1 MMTGVTILNTIE
13 VVITGNIA
21 LGLIVGGFVGCALFG
36 ILLIVSSYNDNLF
49 FTWLSGICCLIS
61 ACCIV
66 AGGFSSP
73 KFHHYE
79 YEVLID
85 EEVNLVDFY
94 EKYDIIEKK
103 GEIYVIKEKEEENN
117 RNE

>member
-1 MMTGVTILNTIE
+1 MTGITILNTIE
-13 VVITGNIA
+13 VAITGNIA
-21 LGLIVGGFVGCALFG
+21 LGLGVGGFVGCVLFG
-36 ILLIVSSYNDNLF
+36 VLLIVSSHDNNLF
-49 FTWLSGICCLIS
+49 FTWLSGIFCLIS
-61 ACCIV
+61 VCCMI
-66 AGGFSSP
+66 AGIFSSP

-103 GEIYVIKEKEEENN
+103 GEIYVIKE
-117 RNE
+117 RGDD

>member
-1 MMTGVTILNTIE
+1 MTGITILNTIE
-13 VVITGNIA
+13 VAITGHIA
-21 LGLIVGGFVGCALFG
+21 LGLIAGGFVGCVLFG
-36 ILLIVSSYNDNLF
+36 LLLIFSSDNDNLF

-61 ACCIV
+61 ACCMV
-66 AGGFSSP
+66 AGVVSSP

-103 GEIYVIKEKEEENN
+103 GEIYVIKEKEENN

>member
-1 MMTGVTILNTIE
+1 M
-13 VVITGNIA
+13 
-21 LGLIVGGFVGCALFG
+21 
-36 ILLIVSSYNDNLF
+36 
-49 FTWLSGICCLIS
+49 
-61 ACCIV
+61 V
-66 AGGFSSP
+66 AGIASSP

-103 GEIYVIKEKEEENN
+103 GEIYVIKERGDNG
-117 RNE
+117 NE